1 VVPAAAPADGDP
13 ESPPVFVA
21 EAINEADKDVIAD
34 AERIDADDDT
44 VVHADAEA
52 ETATLR
58 DMLWE
63 FVIVT
68 LTLRVSVAEEDGDS
82 EVVIL
87 NKEMVIIKRRT
98 RILYLNHQHNCARS
112 NDAPPRR
119 PPSLRQA
126 CHSGCMLSPGN
137 ECVAGAWRRQS
148 GKSETSIPLESQ
160 FAPIRLVTHFA
171 AALIHECIQRVT
183 LSIDGARAAWRGV
196 WVLRGVLLGLR
207 PWAAAGGL
215 RRAHCG

>member
-1 VVPAAAPADGDP
+1 MVPAAAPADGDP

-44 VVHADAEA
+44 VAHADAEA

-58 DMLWE
+58 DMLRE

-68 LTLRVSVAEEDGDS
+68 LTLRVSVAEEEREFVIVALTLRVSVAAEDGDS

-98 RILYLNHQHNCARS
+98 RIL
-112 NDAPPRR
+112 
-119 PPSLRQA
+119 
-126 CHSGCMLSPGN
+126 
-137 ECVAGAWRRQS
+137 
-148 GKSETSIPLESQ
+148 
-160 FAPIRLVTHFA
+160 
-171 AALIHECIQRVT
+171 
-183 LSIDGARAAWRGV
+183 
-196 WVLRGVLLGLR
+196 
-207 PWAAAGGL
+207 
-215 RRAHCG
+215 